1 MPLVKG
7 APLPSSRP
15 FSLRTGTIKFV
26 RGAVALILFT
36 SVQFASWT
44 GLLAQHATLAP
55 PEPMDVVVNLG
66 HGQEFT
72 LSSEG
77 GGGQQKIVPT
87 VTLPPNQAAA
97 ITLQVPSDKV
107 GAPVIV
113 GTYDG
118 GQISGINQGAVVP
131 PDGAVPFR
139 FQPGGGLGTYRVLVL
154 VGAEQH
160 LLQFRVKPPAG

>member
-1 MPLVKG
+1 LPN
-7 APLPSSRP
+7 APS
-15 FSLRTGTIKFV
+15 FFLRASGIKFL
-26 RGAVALILFT
+26 RGAVALVLFAGL
-36 SVQFASWT
+36 QFVSLT
-44 GLLAQHATLAP
+44 GLFAQQATLAP

-66 HGQEFT
+66 HGKELT

-97 ITLQVPSDKV
+97 ITLHVPSDKV
-107 GAPVIV
+107 GAAVIIA
-113 GTYDG
+113 TYDG
-118 GQISGINQGAVVP
+118 GQVSGVNQGAVVP

-154 VGAEQH
+154 VGAEHH
-160 LLQFRVKPPAG
+160 LLQVRVTAPGQ